1 MAAVSL
7 PPSPFAAAGSV
18 TGDLSSSGR
27 HRRQLQNSY
36 LGLGSHV
43 EILPVGDTSG
53 VSSSYSLVETSK
65 IPASAR
71 REPYHAA
78 AAHRNQPAHRNQ
90 GVATAAVDYRTSHGG
105 GGKSQSYGSSSGRVR
120 FPEEQR
126 RRTAGQE
133 ADDSFDDVEDEQPK
147 RKKAKKPATSA
158 AKGGSDAET
167 FGESKATPK
176 NIKDIVE
183 ERPAESKLSG
193 DLSNDGSR
201 LIGLGGGGVGF
212 GGGAEYDKEK
222 HYGKEQGQKYLEGHK
237 SEEGKKAE
245 KAFKKQEEF
254 DKGQK
259 EDYGSDE
266 KHSQVA
272 EKAGEKKGHADQAE
286 HFGEAYRGQKGEKG
300 VSVLTKGGHK
310 KGKKTSGFHKVHH
323 KDEYKKDEVFYD
335 ESHDGKELEEHA
347 HEHEKHANEKGG
359 SEKKAHSDTGY
370 HESHGAKKAESD
382 HGKKYEAAKGH
393 KSEAGEHAHQGHNS
407 EYAKKGGTKE
417 GEKYGHAEGGG
428 GGYFEKDGYF
438 D

>member
-1 MAAVSL
+1 MSLALKCCTILAAMGPLLMSR
-7 PPSPFAAAGSV
+7 AAGGSV
-18 TGDLSSSGR
+18 VQAR

-36 LGLGSHV
+36 LGLGANV

-65 IPASAR
+65 VPK
-71 REPYHAA
+71 REPYHVASATAQRNSAAFAA
-78 AAHRNQPAHRNQ
+78 AARQRDLAPDYLEHRSNYHNKHQHP
-90 GVATAAVDYRTSHGG
+90 
-105 GGKSQSYGSSSGRVR
+105 GRVR
-120 FPEEQR
+120 FPEER
-126 RRTAGQE
+126 RGRVG
-133 ADDSFDDVEDEQPK
+133 EDEDDFDSDKPK
-147 RKKAKKPATSA
+147 RKKTKAPKKPVTA
-158 AKGGSDAET
+158 AKGDEDGADTET
-167 FGESKATPK
+167 FGESKPSPK
-176 NIKDIVE
+176 NIKEIVE
-183 ERPAESKLSG
+183 ERPSESKLSG
-193 DLSNDGSR
+193 DLSKDSSR
-201 LIGLGGGGVGF
+201 LIGHGGGF
-212 GGGAEYDKEK
+212 GGGSEYDKEK
-222 HYGKEQGQKYLEGHK
+222 HYDKEQGQKFLEGHK
-237 SEEGKKAE
+237 SEEGEKAE

-272 EKAGEKKGHADQAE
+272 EKAGEKKGHVDQGE
-286 HFGEAYRGQKGEKG
+286 HFGEAYQGNKGEKG
-300 VSVLTKGGHK
+300 ISVVKKGGHK

-335 ESHDGKELEEHA
+335 EAHDGKEHEEHA
-347 HEHEKHANEKGG
+347 HEHEKHAKEKGG

-370 HESHGAKKAESD
+370 HETHGAKKAESD

-393 KSEAGEHAHQGHNS
+393 KSEAGEHAHHGHNS
-407 EYAKKGGTKE
+407 EYAKKGGVKE